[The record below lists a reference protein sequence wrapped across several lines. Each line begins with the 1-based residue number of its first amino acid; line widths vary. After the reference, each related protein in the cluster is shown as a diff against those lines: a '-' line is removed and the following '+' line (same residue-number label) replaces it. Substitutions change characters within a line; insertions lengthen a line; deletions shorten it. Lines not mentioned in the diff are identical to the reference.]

1 MRNATAFYH
10 RALGKRI
17 PFLIIPFAFW
27 PIFTGAAIRGN
38 GLWWYWLA
46 FSMDRMKKKHPPAVC
61 WLRRKKRCPVLSE
74 LCVDRSAMISGG
86 KKDLTSAC
94 FAGLLTRRLSAG
106 DAPRLPTGLR
116 LADVPWRGF
125 WLPTVSKTGTHVQ
138 PPAVNHQEKAEFA
151 GWEGSWD
158 ALPSPE
164 AELQRTVQ
172 VSPDLSLQWEV
183 KFSSQP
189 VLITVESR
197 FVVTSCCSLPV
208 VFRKT
213 LKINWMIKTV
223 VTRGNKARLKAY
235 PESWVKAF
243 WMETFFFQK
252 NRGSKISHI
261 WFRLNNLLT
270 GHVISVF
277 LIT

>member
-1 MRNATAFYH
+1 MLTSLPHGSNE
-10 RALGKRI
+10 
-17 PFLIIPFAFW
+17 
-27 PIFTGAAIRGN
+27 
-38 GLWWYWLA
+38 
-46 FSMDRMKKKHPPAVC
+46 KHTKIPPALC
-61 WLRRKKRCPVLSE
+61 GPRRKKRLPVLAE
-74 LCVDRSAMISGG
+74 LCVDRSAMISVG
-86 KKDLTSAC
+86 KKDLISAC
-94 FAGLLTRRLSAG
+94 FSGLLTGRLSAR
-106 DAPRLPTGLR
+106 DPPSLPAGLC

-138 PPAVNHQEKAEFA
+138 PPAFDHKEKAEFA
-151 GWEGSWD
+151 GGKGSWG

-172 VSPDLSLQWEV
+172 VSPDPSLQWGV
-183 KFSSQP
+183 TFSSQP
-189 VLITVESR
+189 VVITVESR
-197 FVVTSCCSLPV
+197 FVVTSCCSLPL

-213 LKINWMIKTV
+213 IKISWMIKTL

-252 NRGSKISHI
+252 NRGSKILYM
-261 WFRLNNLLT
+261 WFRLNNVLT
-270 GHVISVF
+270 GHVISFF